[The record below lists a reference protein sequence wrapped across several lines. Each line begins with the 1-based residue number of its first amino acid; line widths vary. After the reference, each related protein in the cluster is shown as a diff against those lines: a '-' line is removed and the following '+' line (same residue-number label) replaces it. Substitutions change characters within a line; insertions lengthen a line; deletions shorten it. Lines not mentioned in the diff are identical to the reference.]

1 MVLEMEGKGLSNP
14 QAVMA
19 AAVRE
24 AYSGGEDDEI
34 IGPIVLVDGE
44 AKPVGRIEDGDYV
57 IFYDIRGER
66 EIELS
71 QSLTDENFKAFPVKE
86 GLKVNL
92 VTMIEYHKQ
101 IKAKVAF
108 PPRGEIRDTLSQ
120 ILASN
125 NLKQAK
131 IVESEKAVH
140 VTYYLNGEVEESMP
154 GEERII
160 IPSPKGLEDYTQ
172 KPEMNISKVTEAIIK
187 KIEDRGCDFIWA
199 NFANTDVVGHSENAE
214 AIKRAVEAVDRHTG
228 IVIEAAQKAGITV
241 IVTADHG
248 TVEKWLYP
256 DGTIDTGHTT
266 SPVPFIL
273 IDPAIG
279 TAAKVGLREGGE
291 LADIAPTILELLG
304 LPQPEAMTGR
314 SLLQNYGAE
323 RKKRIMLLIL
333 DGWGVSDNVEG
344 NLITQAD
351 TPTMDRLQQNY
362 PATTLNASG
371 EAVGLPTGA
380 VGNSEAGHLHIGAG
394 RRIYSDRVRIDKA
407 IEDSSFF
414 DNEAFLWAMRGAKRD
429 DSRLHLLGI
438 VSFYSSHGSIEYLLA
453 LLRLA
458 KKEGLNQVYVHSL
471 LGRRGER
478 PESGARYLEQIER
491 ETERLGV
498 GRVVSVIGRYWA
510 LDREENWDRV
520 EKAYRLLVY
529 GEGKPVSAV

>member
-1 MVLEMEGKGLSNP
+1 VLELEGKGFANP

-24 AYSGGEDDEI
+24 AYAGGEDDEI
-34 IGPIVLVDGE
+34 MGPIVLVDDE
-44 AKPVGRIEDGDYV
+44 AKPVGRIEDGNYV
-57 IFYDIRGER
+57 IFYNIRGER

-71 QSLTDENFKAFPVKE
+71 QSLTDENFKGFPIKE

-92 VTMIEYHKQ
+92 VTMIEYHRR

-108 PPRGEIRDTLSQ
+108 PPRGKIKDTLSQ

-125 NLKQAK
+125 DLKQAK

-140 VTYYLNGEVEESMP
+140 VTFYLNGEVEELMP

-160 IPSPKGLEDYTQ
+160 IPSPKGLKDYTQ
-172 KPEMNISKVTEAIIK
+172 KPEMNISKVTEAIIE
-187 KIEDRGCDFIWA
+187 KIEDRGCDFICA

-214 AIKRAVEAVDRHTG
+214 AIKRAVEAVDRHTR
-228 IVIEAAQKAGITV
+228 IIIEAAQKAGITV

-256 DGTIDTGHTT
+256 NGTIDTGHTT

-273 IDPAIG
+273 VDPAIG
-279 TAAKVGLREGGE
+279 TAGKVALREGGE

-314 SLLQNYGAE
+314 SLLQNYGA
-323 RKKRIMLLIL
+323 RKKKRFMLLIL
-333 DGWGVSDNVEG
+333 DGWGISDKVEG
-344 NLITQAD
+344 NLIAQAD

-362 PATTLNASG
+362 PATTLKASG
-371 EAVGLPTGA
+371 EAVGLPPGA

-394 RRIYSDRVRIDKA
+394 RRIYSDRVRINKA
-407 IEDSSFF
+407 IENGSFF
-414 DNEAFLWAMRGAKRD
+414 DNDALLWAMRGAKRD
-429 DSRLHLLGI
+429 NNRLHLLGI

-458 KKEGLNQVYVHSL
+458 KREGLKQVYIHSL

-478 PESGARYLEQIER
+478 PESGARYLEQIEK

-529 GEGKPVSAV
+529 GEGKPVPAV